1 MKLEEF
7 AEKTAPY
14 RGYIYL
20 TLVGITLIIRAFNKD
35 LEGMLLCMLVLPLCL
50 IYIVNNHK
58 K

>member
-7 AEKTAPY
+7 AEKTAPF

-20 TLVGITLIIRAFNKD
+20 ILVGITLMVRAFHKD

-50 IYIVNNHK
+50 IYIVNSHK